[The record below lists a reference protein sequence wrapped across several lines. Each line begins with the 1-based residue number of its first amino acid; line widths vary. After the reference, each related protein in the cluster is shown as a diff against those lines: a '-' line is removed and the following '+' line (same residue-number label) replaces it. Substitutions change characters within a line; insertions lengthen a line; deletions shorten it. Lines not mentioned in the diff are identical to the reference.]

1 MGIPRTLSATI
12 STDNP
17 TRFGV
22 ALLATVLALLIGWA
36 LNPFLGGAALYL
48 LAIAAVAFTARYC
61 GTGPSIV
68 FAVLSALAIDFWLI
82 PPSHSLHIARPQDW
96 LDLLAFLLVA
106 CVVVIIGDATRRE
119 RDGLLVAA
127 GQMEEKVRDRTNEL
141 DLANESL
148 RELTA
153 RLLNLQDEERR
164 RIARE
169 LHDNAGQALSVL
181 ALNLGVVSKEL
192 ERVKNAASTVAET
205 AELVHQMSDDIRTT
219 AYLLHPPLLDEAG
232 LVSAVQWYVEGFSQ
246 RSKIAVECDCDENL
260 ARLPAEVETAV
271 FRVIQECL
279 TNIHRHSGSPTASIQ
294 IAESDGQ
301 LLVEVRDNGKGLLPE
316 YREKM
321 AAGATV
327 GVGIRGMRER
337 VRQLG
342 GSLEI
347 ISDGLGVGTRVVV
360 RLPVTPDRLTI
371 AKAV

>member
-1 MGIPRTLSATI
+1 
-12 STDNP
+12 
-17 TRFGV
+17 
-22 ALLATVLALLIGWA
+22 
-36 LNPFLGGAALYL
+36 
-48 LAIAAVAFTARYC
+48 
-61 GTGPSIV
+61 
-68 FAVLSALAIDFWLI
+68 
-82 PPSHSLHIARPQDW
+82 
-96 LDLLAFLLVA
+96 
-106 CVVVIIGDATRRE
+106 
-119 RDGLLVAA
+119 
-127 GQMEEKVRDRTNEL
+127 
-141 DLANESL
+141 
-148 RELTA
+148 
-153 RLLNLQDEERR
+153 
-164 RIARE
+164 
-169 LHDNAGQALSVL
+169 
-181 ALNLGVVSKEL
+181 
-192 ERVKNAASTVAET
+192 
-205 AELVHQMSDDIRTT
+205 
-219 AYLLHPPLLDEAG
+219 
-232 LVSAVQWYVEGFSQ
+232 
-246 RSKIAVECDCDENL
+246 L

-301 LLVEVRDNGKGLLPE
+301 LLVEVRDNGKGLRPE